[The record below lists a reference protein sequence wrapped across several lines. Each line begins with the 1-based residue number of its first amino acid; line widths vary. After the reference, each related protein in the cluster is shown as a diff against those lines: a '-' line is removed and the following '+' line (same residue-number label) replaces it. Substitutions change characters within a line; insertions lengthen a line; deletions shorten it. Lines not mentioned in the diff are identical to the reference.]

1 MVNVANPS
9 KHQQIVQGAISVF
22 LEQGYEGTSMDQ
34 VAKVAGVSKNTI
46 YKHFQ
51 DKKGLFVSLI
61 EQVTAERFQIVFG
74 SVSLSGDPAIVLR
87 QIAEQLLSTVMAD
100 QEYIAFIRLIIGES
114 GRFPELAQL
123 FVNALPQKVIQTLT
137 NYLKD
142 HPELNLESEEATV
155 RIFMGSLIGYVLT
168 QEVLHGKD
176 IIPLKQEVLINN
188 LVDLIVHWFM
198 THTLPRLPLVPL

>member
-1 MVNVANPS
+1 
-9 KHQQIVQGAISVF
+9 
-22 LEQGYEGTSMDQ
+22 MDQ

>member
-34 VAKVAGVSKNTI
+34 VARVAGVSKNTI
-46 YKHFQ
+46 YKHFR

-87 QIAEQLLSTVMAD
+87 QIAEKLLSTVMAD

-123 FVNALPQKVIQTLT
+123 FIKALPQKVIQMLS

-176 IIPLKQEVLINN
+176 IIPLEQEVLINN
-188 LVDLIVHWFM
+188 LVDLIVH
-198 THTLPRLPLVPL
+198 

>member
-188 LVDLIVHWFM
+188 LVDLIVH
-198 THTLPRLPLVPL
+198 